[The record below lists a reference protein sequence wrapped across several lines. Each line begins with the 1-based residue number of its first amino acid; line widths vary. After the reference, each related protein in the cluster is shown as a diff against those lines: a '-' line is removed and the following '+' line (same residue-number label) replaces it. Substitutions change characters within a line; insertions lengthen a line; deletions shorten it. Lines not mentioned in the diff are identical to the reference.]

1 MLPEKITPRN
11 QKQICPEQYNSVVR
25 KCCQDK
31 QNTEKEIQKTYLQE
45 KSKGLRHQI
54 LMSGA
59 KSLKHILERKK

>member
-1 MLPEKITPRN
+1 MLPEKISKKP
-11 QKQICPEQYNSVVR
+11 KIKWSGQYNSVVR

-31 QNTEKEIQKTYLQE
+31 QNAQEEIQKTYLQE